1 MNFELELLAV
11 SGVLDTPVLTRSQ
24 REALYRVWR
33 RDTSVA
39 KNYLAFRRDVMY
51 GLGMDSFIVVPW
63 KGMML
68 TIEQDG
74 YTHS

>member
-1 MNFELELLAV
+1 MNFEWKF
-11 SGVLDTPVLTRSQ
+11 PVLTRPQ
-24 REALYRVWR
+24 REALYRVWC
-33 RDTSVA
+33 RDTNVA

-51 GLGMDSFIVVPW
+51 GFGLNTPFIVIPW

-68 TIEQDG
+68 AIEQDG